1 MTSPDGTS
9 DRYKWTALWIT
20 SLATL
25 AGVLNAS
32 TLIIALPTIL
42 VDLHTTLFGV
52 MWVLIVYLLIA
63 TILAPAWGRIADMY
77 GRKNLYLFG
86 LVVFTLGSFLCAVS
100 ADITQLILFRVVQAV
115 GGSLLIS
122 NGSAIVADAFPVH
135 ELGRAMGVLSM
146 IIAAAFAAGPIVGG
160 ILTIFNW
167 RWNFYINIPIG
178 IAALVWGYYRLRE
191 TVEIQRGE
199 RFDYRGMVLFTVA
212 FIALI
217 LYISVGAI
225 EGFFTP
231 LMLGLLAFGILT
243 LYGFL
248 HLERRTRYPLID
260 LSVFRVRVFSFGQM
274 SSFLNSIARGAV
286 LVLLILFFQGPRG
299 LDPLTASILI
309 LPVAVG
315 LAITGPIG
323 GILSDIYGSRVI
335 STLGLVVSLV
345 GLLGLATLHYDTP
358 YPVIAIWML
367 VNSVGSGLFQAP
379 NTSAIMGAVAP
390 LRRGFASS
398 MRVLLVNAGNVISM
412 SIALPLILGTVTL
425 EEITD
430 MFIMGG
436 ATLPVSIQEAFTLG
450 ITHAF
455 LLSAIITVPAII
467 LSGLRGAE
475 ERQRRFPQ
483 TAPQ

>member
-1 MTSPDGTS
+1 MTSAAGMN

-20 SLATL
+20 SLSTL
-25 AGVLNAS
+25 VGVLNAS

-63 TILAPAWGRIADMY
+63 TILAPAWGRVADMY

-86 LVVFTLGSFLCAVS
+86 LAVFIAGSLLCSIS
-100 ADITQLILFRVVQAV
+100 ADITQLILFRVVQAI

-122 NGSAIVADAFPVH
+122 NGSAIVADAFPLY
-135 ELGRAMGVLSM
+135 ELGKAMGVLSM

-160 ILTIFNW
+160 ILTVFDW
-167 RWNFYINIPIG
+167 RWNFYVNIPIG
-178 IAALVWGYYRLRE
+178 VIALVWGYYRLQE
-191 TVEIQRGE
+191 PVEIKQGE
-199 RFDYRGMVLFTVA
+199 QFDYTGMVLFTVS

-217 LYISVGAI
+217 IYISLGAI
-225 EGFFTP
+225 EGFAAP
-231 LMLGLLAFGILT
+231 IMLGLLAVGIVT
-243 LYGFL
+243 LYAFL
-248 HLERRTRYPLID
+248 HQERRTPYPLID
-260 LSVFRVRVFSFGQM
+260 ISVFKIRIFSFGQV
-274 SSFLNSIARGAV
+274 SAFLNSIARGAV

-299 LDPLTASILI
+299 MDPLTASIFI

-323 GILSDIYGSRVI
+323 GILSDTYGSRII
-335 STLGLVVSLV
+335 STLGLGISFV

-358 YPVIAIWML
+358 YPIIAVWML

-398 MRVLLVNAGNVISM
+398 MRVLLMNAGNVISM

-436 ATLPVSIQEAFTLG
+436 AMLPVSVQEAFTLG

-467 LSGLRGAE
+467 LSALRGTE
-475 ERQRRFPQ
+475 QRQKKTPEPY
-483 TAPQ
+483 TV